1 MNNMRFSEVLELWEM
16 RVVNK
21 AAGKRKEALQKQS
34 GSIRYHH
41 DFRNALVHGMW
52 DWSVAAP
59 EKITAIRLR
68 KKEIRR
74 THFTADDLASF
85 ASDLAAINFRIRYPG
100 CHEDFAAAMS
110 EQRAYMS
117 RRAVCALT
125 GHPLAD
131 DLFRPFLAKAK
142 ETPQG

>member
-1 MNNMRFSEVLELWEM
+1 MNNMQFSEVLKLWET

-21 AAGKRKEALQKQS
+21 AAGKRKEILQEQCK
-34 GSIRYHH
+34 SIRYNY

-52 DWSVAAP
+52 DWSVGAP
-59 EKITAIRLR
+59 EKITAIRIR

-85 ASDLAAINFRIRYPG
+85 ASALETINFRIMFPG
-100 CHEDFAAAMS
+100 GNEDYAAAMG
-110 EQRAYMS
+110 ENGAYMS
-117 RRAVCALT
+117 RRAVCAIT

-131 DLFRPFLAKAK
+131 ELFRPFLVEAK
-142 ETPQG
+142 EIR